1 MDKVP
6 RLSTN
11 DNLFEEK
18 GEPKRYRTEVPPL
31 TSLTGSCFFF
41 FFPWYWLI
49 ALTIMCWW
57 SLKSYSGS
65 ETCLS
70 KATNVIMVPHQDQV
84 FDNPSALCL
93 ALWARHQIWHGGGGG
108 GGGTDTH
115 KRLFMLGTYFFNL

>member
-1 MDKVP
+1 
-6 RLSTN
+6 
-11 DNLFEEK
+11 
-18 GEPKRYRTEVPPL
+18 
-31 TSLTGSCFFF
+31 
-41 FFPWYWLI
+41 
-49 ALTIMCWW
+49 MCWW

-108 GGGTDTH
+108 GGGGGTDTH
-115 KRLFMLGTYFFNL
+115 KRLFMLGTYFFNLLFIFLSSPSDLLCLRSFRCKYNASTINYLLVFFYTLT